1 METIAA
7 ARDRGDEWAAAAGS
21 GSAAQRRETVV
32 VLLDEEGLPL
42 GDFLKAYPPGETPLV
57 VVLGDHL
64 VSSALPRPR
73 AKALQLS
80 TLCIS

>member
-7 ARDRGDEWAAAAGS
+7 ARDRGDECAAAAGS

-42 GDFLKAYPPGETPLV
+42 GDFLQAYPAIIWSPPPSPALARQPLN
-57 VVLGDHL
+57 
-64 VSSALPRPR
+64 
-73 AKALQLS
+73 
-80 TLCIS
+80 